1 MKPATQEEIE
11 KAAIAVDTAN
21 YQLVYATMRFR
32 ALRGAKR

>member
-21 YQLVYATMRFR
+21 YQLVYATCAFEH
-32 ALRGAKR
+32 